1 MKKLALL
8 VSAFAMMHSAQAGSL
23 DPGRLPGQ
31 NFDLTPFR
39 LQTLDASLQFTQVDA
54 IDRYQDAY
62 FLSDQHTGA
71 MTFRAP
77 SGAGHSQ
84 HSEYPRIELREKG
97 NWLIDAGS
105 QQQRTLSVALRVLAE
120 PQTGELIFAQIHGE
134 RSGGSE
140 ALKMRWS
147 HGDIVM
153 GVKKHYGDPEQRI
166 TLLRGVALGSRID
179 CKLAVRGDTL
189 NVEVRSGTEDV
200 KQVFAYASDAWKY
213 IPVYYK
219 VGLYSQDKQQDGS
232 TASVAVERLELS
244 ESI

>member
-1 MKKLALL
+1 MINT
-8 VSAFAMMHSAQAGSL
+8 AQAGPL
-23 DPGRLPGQ
+23 DPGRVAGK
-31 NFDLTPFR
+31 NFDLAPFL
-39 LQTLDASLQFTQVDA
+39 LQTLDASLQFTEVDP
-54 IDRYQDAY
+54 IGSYQDSY
-62 FLSDQHTGA
+62 FFTDQHTGA
-71 MTFRAP
+71 MTFRVP
-77 SGAGHSQ
+77 SGAGHSG
-84 HSEYPRIELREKG
+84 HSEFPRVELREKG
-97 NWLIDAGS
+97 NWAIDAAS
-105 QQQRTLSVALRVLAE
+105 KQRRTLSLALRVLAE
-120 PQTGELIFAQIHGE
+120 PTTGELIFAQIHGE

-153 GVKKHYGDPEQRI
+153 GVKKHYGDKEQRI
-166 TLLRGVALGSRID
+166 ILLRGVALGSRIE

-189 NVEVRSGTEDV
+189 NVEVRNGTEDV
-200 KQVFAYASDAWKY
+200 KQVFAYASDAWKA